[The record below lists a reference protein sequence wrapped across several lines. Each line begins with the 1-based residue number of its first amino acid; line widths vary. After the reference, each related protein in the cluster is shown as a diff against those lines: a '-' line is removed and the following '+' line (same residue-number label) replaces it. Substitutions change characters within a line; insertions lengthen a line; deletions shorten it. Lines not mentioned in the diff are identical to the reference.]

1 MSAKNLPPDLRHLV
15 LKLLVSS
22 KLVKHFANDLLDNS
36 ALESKK
42 FVPILKFASIASIF
56 QEVIFVVS
64 IQAQERNLKIQAD
77 LDRIKGSNMKID
89 AQRFQQVLMNLLSN
103 SIKFSHAGGVIVV
116 SAWTETNMETTMLR
130 VSVRDRGIGIAE
142 FELGRIFTPFFK
154 TQN

>member
-1 MSAKNLPPDLRHLV
+1 MSPLQSNIDGAHSLMSAKNLPPDLRHLV

-64 IQAQERNLKIQAD
+64 IQAQERNLKI
-77 LDRIKGSNMKID
+77 
-89 AQRFQQVLMNLLSN
+89 
-103 SIKFSHAGGVIVV
+103 
-116 SAWTETNMETTMLR
+116 
-130 VSVRDRGIGIAE
+130 
-142 FELGRIFTPFFK
+142 
-154 TQN
+154 